1 MTDRRPVLEPLIG
14 LAALAIGVT
23 ALVRLSASRGP
34 DPIPDSAPEGA
45 ERGLRLRGPR
55 HVARTVTINAPR
67 QTIYDTWR
75 DPQRLAQFMQDI
87 TAVEGTAER
96 PVWLL
101 AGPDRPMRIETRLTE
116 ENPGQSLTWQSVP
129 DAEFRVEAGVRL
141 RDAPGN
147 RGTEVRAHLTYH
159 PPLGVAGHW
168 VARLAGKDPELRGRQ
183 DLKRLKML
191 LETGEI
197 ATASNQRSN

>member
-1 MTDRRPVLEPLIG
+1 MTEQKPLLGPLIG
-14 LAALAIGVT
+14 IAAVAIGVS
-23 ALVRLSASRGP
+23 ALIRLSPTRPSDG
-34 DPIPDSAPEGA
+34 APPGS
-45 ERGLRLRGPR
+45 ERGLNLTGPR
-55 HVARTVTINAPR
+55 QVARTVTIDAPR
-67 QTIYDTWR
+67 DLIYETWR
-75 DPQRLAQFMQDI
+75 DSQRLARFIRDI

-96 PVWLL
+96 PVWVLDSTDQPL
-101 AGPDRPMRIETRLTE
+101 RIATHLVQDT
-116 ENPGQSLTWQSVP
+116 PGRSLTWQSVP
-129 DAEFRVEAGVRL
+129 EAEFRVEAGVRL

-159 PPLGVAGHW
+159 PPLGAAGHW
-168 VARLAGKDPELRGRQ
+168 IARLRGTDPEMRGRQ